1 VKEYLVKRYL
11 RHLWIG
17 LAAGL
22 AASPAL
28 LATQRNLY
36 LALALAGAIG
46 VSFALVFRHSQG
58 AYIDSL
64 MMGAA
69 FGIPLW
75 VSLSI
80 IIFPIIQGQ
89 MPQWTDVGMRAMLP
103 QLTGWVVYGAS
114 AGLLLQVLRDMAFKR
129 TGTKAEVSPPR
140 LVQTNTLLFWVAA
153 SAG

>member
-64 MMGAA
+64 SIRHSAVGFFQHHYLPDHPGADA
-69 FGIPLW
+69 T
-75 VSLSI
+75 V
-80 IIFPIIQGQ
+80 
-89 MPQWTDVGMRAMLP
+89 D
-103 QLTGWVVYGAS
+103 
-114 AGLLLQVLRDMAFKR
+114 
-129 TGTKAEVSPPR
+129 
-140 LVQTNTLLFWVAA
+140 
-153 SAG
+153 

>member
-64 MMGAA
+64 MMGAR
-69 FGIPLW
+69 
-75 VSLSI
+75 
-80 IIFPIIQGQ
+80 
-89 MPQWTDVGMRAMLP
+89 DV
-103 QLTGWVVYGAS
+103 AS
-114 AGLLLQVLRDMAFKR
+114 ADGLGRLWRKRRSTPSGTTRHGLQEDRDEGR
-129 TGTKAEVSPPR
+129 SITPR
-140 LVQTNTLLFWVAA
+140 ALCQTNTLLFWVAA